1 MQDQFSRTRRL
12 MGPQAVTLLAQS
24 RVAVFGVG
32 GVGGYAAE
40 ALARSGVGTLDLFDK
55 DTVSLTNLNRQIIAL
70 HSTLGMPKAQV
81 MAERIH
87 DINPDCRVTAQQI
100 FYLPQNADEIDLT
113 QYDYVVDCID
123 NVTAKLELITRCTR
137 LGVPIISSMG
147 AANKLDP
154 TAFRVADISKTQVC
168 PLAKVIRLECRRRK
182 IKKLKVVYSTEQPIK
197 PLPPQ
202 EGEENSPASAAFVPG
217 AAGLAVA
224 GEVDVN
230 NVALF
235 CRLGHHQKSMHDGR
249 LGGLLI
255 DQRPDMPLVKTGPAE
270 HLRD

>member
-40 ALARSGVGTLDLFDK
+40 ALARSGVGALDLFDK

-113 QYDYVVDCID
+113 QY
-123 NVTAKLELITRCTR
+123 
-137 LGVPIISSMG
+137 
-147 AANKLDP
+147 
-154 TAFRVADISKTQVC
+154 
-168 PLAKVIRLECRRRK
+168 
-182 IKKLKVVYSTEQPIK
+182 
-197 PLPPQ
+197 
-202 EGEENSPASAAFVPG
+202 EEKN
-217 AAGLAVA
+217 
-224 GEVDVN
+224 
-230 NVALF
+230 
-235 CRLGHHQKSMHDGR
+235 
-249 LGGLLI
+249 
-255 DQRPDMPLVKTGPAE
+255 
-270 HLRD
+270 